1 MGLEKIS
8 MFQYLICGM
17 CIRRF
22 NRIFVLSTN
31 RMDTLAHTK
40 PGTTVQI
47 EGIADDALKPKLM
60 EMGLVT
66 GRNVTVLF
74 KAPFGDP
81 IAIDVNGSI
90 LSLRLDEAEL
100 IGVTTCTIQS

>member
-1 MGLEKIS
+1 
-8 MFQYLICGM
+8 
-17 CIRRF
+17 
-22 NRIFVLSTN
+22 
-31 RMDTLAHTK
+31 
-40 PGTTVQI
+40 
-47 EGIADDALKPKLM
+47 
-60 EMGLVT
+60 GLVT